1 MLEYQ
6 DAARAISSK
15 LKEGLPACNL
25 RGSGFEIQTLV
36 LFQDQEEPEGEVE
49 GENGNS
55 GDEETTSNAQP
66 ASPQQGSRDRASP
79 ITEQIPPLD
88 SSDTTAD
95 NDTERGETT
104 KLLNEES
111 D

>member
-1 MLEYQ
+1 MYCTTSWIWQ
-6 DAARAISSK
+6 V
-15 LKEGLPACNL
+15 
-25 RGSGFEIQTLV
+25 LV
-36 LFQDQEEPEGEVE
+36 SIYENKVAVE

-66 ASPQQGSRDRASP
+66 ATPQQDSRDRSSP

-88 SSDTTAD
+88 NSDTTVD
-95 NDTERGETT
+95 NDTEPAETT

>member
-1 MLEYQ
+1 MKADFTSVFQ
-6 DAARAISSK
+6 GARKS
-15 LKEGLPACNL
+15 CY
-25 RGSGFEIQTLV
+25 EIKTFSFFF
-36 LFQDQEEPEGEVE
+36 LFVCFSFKDQEEPEGEVE

-55 GDEETTSNAQP
+55 GDEETTSNAQR
-66 ASPQQGSRDRASP
+66 ASPQQDSNDQSSP

-88 SSDTTAD
+88 NSDTTVD
-95 NDTERGETT
+95 NDTEPGETT

>member
-1 MLEYQ
+1 MFSKERENL
-6 DAARAISSK
+6 ATK
-15 LKEGLPACNL
+15 LKRVCV
-25 RGSGFEIQTLV
+25 F
-36 LFQDQEEPEGEVE
+36 FKDQEEPEGEVE

-66 ASPQQGSRDRASP
+66 ASPQQDSRDRSSP

-88 SSDTTAD
+88 NSDTTVD
-95 NDTERGETT
+95 NETEPAETT